1 MGDTNI
7 TREQYLRE
15 VNNII
20 DQMKP
25 PVWDG
30 AINRHS
36 VVKELVGLGRDQGQ
50 STGSMID
57 VNDAIT
63 HCLTVSSD
71 IGMIRDALHAE
82 TSQTAFTDSYLI
94 EAYREH
100 TSRVDEA
107 FYYMFGYYSG
117 YDTVEDALKSFGRGD
132 LFEEL
137 FFMPLDLDGADS
149 VIDALRV
156 VVPRCEVSVLCE
168 WVSTC
173 LMFVVDA
180 LMQYRDSKQIH
191 G

>member
-1 MGDTNI
+1 MGDENI
-7 TREQYLRE
+7 THEQYLRE
-15 VNNII
+15 VNNVI

-30 AINRHS
+30 VINRHS
-36 VVKELVGLGRDQGQ
+36 VVKELVGLGRDAER
-50 STGSMID
+50 STGSVID

-71 IGMIRDALHAE
+71 IGMIHDALSVEA
-82 TSQTAFTDSYLI
+82 SQATFTDSYLI

-100 TSRVDEA
+100 TSRVDGA

-117 YDTVEDALKSFGRGD
+117 YDTVVDALKSFGRGD

-156 VVPRCEVSVLCE
+156 VVPKCEVNALCN

-173 LMFVVDA
+173 LVFVVAA
-180 LMQYRDSKQIH
+180 LMRCRDV
-191 G
+191 

>member
-1 MGDTNI
+1 MGDENI

-15 VNNII
+15 VNNVI

-30 AINRHS
+30 VINRHS
-36 VVKELVGLGRDQGQ
+36 VVKELVGLGRN
-50 STGSMID
+50 SEPSNGSVID
-57 VNDAIT
+57 TSDAIT

-71 IGMIRDALHAE
+71 MGMIRGALNAE
-82 TSQTAFTDSYLI
+82 ASQTTFTDSYLI
-94 EAYREH
+94 AAYREH

-107 FYYMFGYYSG
+107 FYYAFGYYSG
-117 YDTVEDALKSFGRGD
+117 YDTVGDALKSFGRGD

-156 VVPRCEVSVLCE
+156 VVPRCEVNALCD

-173 LMFVVDA
+173 LLFVADA
-180 LMQYRDSKQIH
+180 LMRCRDV
-191 G
+191 

>member
-1 MGDTNI
+1 MGSEMCIRDS
-7 TREQYLRE
+7 EQYLRE
-15 VNNII
+15 VNNVI

-30 AINRHS
+30 VINRHS
-36 VVKELVGLGRDQGQ
+36 VVKELVGLGRN
-50 STGSMID
+50 SEPSNGSVID
-57 VNDAIT
+57 TSDAIT

-71 IGMIRDALHAE
+71 MGMIRGALNAE
-82 TSQTAFTDSYLI
+82 ASQTTFTDSYLI
-94 EAYREH
+94 AAYREH

-107 FYYMFGYYSG
+107 FYYAFGYYSG
-117 YDTVEDALKSFGRGD
+117 YDTVGDALKSFGRGD

-156 VVPRCEVSVLCE
+156 VVPRCEVNALCD

-173 LMFVVDA
+173 LLFVADA
-180 LMQYRDSKQIH
+180 LMRCRDV
-191 G
+191 